1 MLRTGE
7 AEWGGGF
14 WEEETDEDRLS
25 GEKELDPVAGD
36 SGK

>member
-7 AEWGGGF
+7 AAWGGGF
-14 WEEETDEDRLS
+14 REEETDEDRLS
-25 GEKELDPVAGD
+25 GEELDPGAGD